1 MGTEDESTLT
11 LQGRA
16 TAAAGA
22 ALVAACIVNPLDVI
36 KVGVCW
42 ACMPSLPHARQAVA
56 DTAAAV
62 LFCGRLPPQTRI
74 QAQAMA
80 EASGQR
86 SGCSTPWTCT
96 STLYE

>member
-36 KVGVCW
+36 KVSVCW
-42 ACMPSLPHARQAVA
+42 ACMHSLMHAPAFPARLSPTQLLLYCSVSAASVVPPA
-56 DTAAAV
+56 DAHP
-62 LFCGRLPPQTRI
+62 GP
-74 QAQAMA
+74 
-80 EASGQR
+80 GH
-86 SGCSTPWTCT
+86 G
-96 STLYE
+96 

>member
-42 ACMPSLPHARQAVA
+42 ACMASLMHAAASLP
-56 DTAAAV
+56 
-62 LFCGRLPPQTRI
+62 
-74 QAQAMA
+74 
-80 EASGQR
+80 
-86 SGCSTPWTCT
+86 GCSSPTQHTATAWSADSAVVP
-96 STLYE
+96 SADAHSGPGHG